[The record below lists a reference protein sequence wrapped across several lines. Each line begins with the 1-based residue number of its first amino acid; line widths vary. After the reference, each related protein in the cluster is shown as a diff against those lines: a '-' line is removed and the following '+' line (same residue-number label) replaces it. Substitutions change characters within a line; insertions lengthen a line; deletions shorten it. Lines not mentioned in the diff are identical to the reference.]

1 MNQTITLTD
10 TSSKTLYRVAGT
22 MALLIVLAGLIDA
35 ITSMGIDARD
45 NSTVSIIEWFSLF
58 QTNRFAAFSSLGVIN
73 MVTLSLSIT
82 VYLALTQAFRQHRP
96 TLAVLASILFF
107 IGTAVYL
114 SSNSVFSLFTIS
126 RQYTSAT
133 DAQKPLLEAAGRALL
148 AQGADLTSGTFI
160 GLFITQIAGMLIT
173 SAMLRG
179 EVFGKWTGFA
189 GLVGYSLMTVFFI
202 LTAFVP
208 TQYDTAMLV
217 AAPGALIMIAYEI
230 LLARRFFQLGR

>member
-1 MNQTITLTD
+1 
-10 TSSKTLYRVAGT
+10 
-22 MALLIVLAGLIDA
+22 
-35 ITSMGIDARD
+35 
-45 NSTVSIIEWFSLF
+45 
-58 QTNRFAAFSSLGVIN
+58 
-73 MVTLSLSIT
+73 
-82 VYLALTQAFRQHRP
+82 
-96 TLAVLASILFF
+96 LFF
-107 IGTAVYL
+107 IGTVVYL
-114 SSNSVFSLFTIS
+114 SSKSVFSLFAIS
-126 RQYTSAT
+126 RQYASAT

-160 GLFITQIAGMLIT
+160 GLFMTQIAGMLIT

-179 EVFGKWTGFA
+179 EVFGKWTGLA

-217 AAPGALIMIAYEI
+217 AAPGALTMIAYEI